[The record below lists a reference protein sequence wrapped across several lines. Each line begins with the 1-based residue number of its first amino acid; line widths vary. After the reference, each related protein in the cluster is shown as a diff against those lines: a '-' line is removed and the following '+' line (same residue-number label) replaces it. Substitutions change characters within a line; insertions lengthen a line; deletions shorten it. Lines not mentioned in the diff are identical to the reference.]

1 MLPVCRVQGDGLD
14 LCKQIGWSDL
24 GKTDL
29 GDLGFVAIDGNG
41 FHGRRKSHGLLF
53 VLSCSQKED
62 VNVRYVVEKSGVS
75 KLF

>member
-14 LCKQIGWSDL
+14 LGKQIGWSDL

-41 FHGRRKSHGLLF
+41 FHGRRKSHGLLL
-53 VLSCSQKED
+53 VLSCCS
-62 VNVRYVVEKSGVS
+62 
-75 KLF
+75 